1 MQVFWPSRMRARWLA
16 VALFVVGSLTAF
28 GSAYAAETAAEK
40 PLPPAVEAAIILHS
54 IAPEAPIYLRVF
66 KEESELEVWK
76 ARPNG
81 RYALIKTFPVCNWGG
96 TVGPKQSVGDRMS
109 PEGFYNITPG
119 ALKPDSKY
127 HLAFNIG
134 YPNALDRALGRTGA
148 FIMVHG
154 NCVSVGCFAMSD
166 TLIEEI
172 YAFVRDSLAA
182 GQTSIPIHVFPF
194 RMTDENMKRFA
205 NNPARD
211 TWGPLKE
218 AYDDFSET
226 REPPRI
232 GMCGKHYVINP
243 ITPVGMNP
251 EAACPVQIGKRLAPM
266 SPRKAK
272 KLAKADPDFVAPGQ
286 KLKFAQKSSSFT
298 DFLSSALFGSSTPQ
312 PAAATTSRAAPQSDA
327 ALGSV
332 QPLLKP

>member
-1 MQVFWPSRMRARWLA
+1 MLVWRLMTRARWLA
-16 VALFVVGSLTAF
+16 AVLFVAGSLAALA
-28 GSAYAAETAAEK
+28 SAYAAETAAEK
-40 PLPPAVEAAIILHS
+40 PLPPAVEASIILHS

-96 TVGPKQSVGDRMS
+96 TIGPKQSRGDRMS
-109 PEGFYNITPG
+109 PEGFYNITPS

-134 YPNALDRALGRTGA
+134 YPNALDRSLGRTGN

-194 RMTDENMKRFA
+194 RMTAENMKRYA
-205 NNPARD
+205 DNPARG

-226 REPPRI
+226 REPPKI
-232 GMCGKHYVINP
+232 GMCGKRYVVNSL
-243 ITPVGMNP
+243 TPVGMNP
-251 EAACPVQIGKRLAPM
+251 EAACPVLIGKRLAPL

-272 KLAKADPDFVAPGQ
+272 KLAKADPDFLAPGQ
-286 KLKFAQKSSSFT
+286 KLKFAQKSSDIS
-298 DFLSSALFGSSTPQ
+298 DFISSTLFGPASPQ
-312 PAAATTSRAAPQSDA
+312 PAAAATNRPAPQSDA
-327 ALGSV
+327 ALGSM
-332 QPLLKP
+332 QPLLQR